1 MVTTNQLFDALFKN
15 ELLSYTLIDPQLNV
29 IDSNKFSR
37 DQAKIV
43 FGKDMA
49 VGDCILEYVRKQDME
64 GFLKNF
70 NQSLTGKEIIVE
82 KSMTASSDGQIHWY
96 KFQFLPVK
104 GEEGNVNAVCL
115 VSDKI
120 TERKKYQQKL
130 ERKERLY
137 RLLADN
143 ASDVI
148 WLMNDR
154 LEFEYIS
161 PSFEKK
167 FGYSNEE
174 ALKLSL
180 RELCAPQ
187 DYDRIKG
194 LADTEIRKFA
204 IDPESNYREVS
215 VELGLKNKGGRIIP
229 SEITARIFKD
239 PSSSQKFYV
248 EGITRDIS
256 HRIEMEKQLHLSR
269 EKFNKLITN
278 ISSIAIQGYKPDGT
292 VIFWDR
298 TSEKLYGYSK
308 EEALGSNLLD
318 LIIPPQM
325 RNGVQAAIENMAK
338 TGEIV
343 PQEELELINKDGTPV
358 QVLSSHIVLDEGK
371 GEKELYCL
379 DIDISSQK
387 EAMNEWKKYQ
397 QLVEQSPNTIVL
409 TDLDGVIEYVNP
421 GFEEL
426 TGYSAEEA
434 KGSKPGI
441 LGAGDTP
448 VEVYRDLWETI
459 KSGREWRGVFKN
471 KKKDGEIYY
480 ESAVI
485 SPVYDTNGSMT
496 HFAAIKEDI
505 TAERHMIQALR
516 ESEEKFR
523 QLAENV
529 DEVFWLRTD
538 DEMLYIN
545 PMFEKVY
552 GIPFEKNYED
562 PNIFLSFIL
571 PEDKEQVLEKLR
583 REVLL
588 GRERVSLE
596 YRIKRPDGEIR
607 WIQGQT
613 YPISDHGGKNKRVG
627 LARDITER
635 KRFENELRKAK
646 EEAEKSDRLKA
657 SFLRNMSH
665 EIRTPMNA
673 ILGFSE
679 LLSRGIVTEEKRG
692 MYLDTIVSS
701 TQKLLEIV
709 DDIMIISQLDS
720 GNIKLNVREVNPS
733 EIISGL
739 YNKYKNEIPDSI
751 TLKTVTCE
759 EPKQLLIDKV
769 RWQTVF
775 DKLLSNAIKFTPKG
789 TVEFG
794 FKCKKSHV
802 QFFVKDTGI
811 GIEQDMLDTVFEP
824 FRQGET
830 EANRIY
836 GGNGLGLTIAQQL
849 ANIMGTRL
857 CVESKPGDGS
867 FFYINYRDLLY
878 ERKGTEESEENVH
891 SVRTF
896 RLLIADDESNNCF
909 YLRELIE
916 NTFPDTDFKILEAGD
931 GEQAVEQCRKNTDL
945 DMVLMDIKMPGVNGF
960 EATRRIRGFSSHLP
974 VIAQTAL
981 SVEEDFRKIEEA
993 GCDDYLTKPIGR
1005 EALERIFKKYL
1016 FSGRGGEN

>member
-29 IDSNKFSR
+29 LDFNQLSK

-49 VGDCILEYVRKQDME
+49 VGDCILEYVREQDAE
-64 GFLKNF
+64 GFLENF
-70 NQSLTGKEIIVE
+70 NRTLTGQEMTVE
-82 KSMTASSDGQIHWY
+82 KSMKASSDGHLHWY

-167 FGYSNEE
+167 FGYSSDE

-180 RELCAPQ
+180 RELLDPQ
-187 DYDRIKG
+187 DYNRIKS
-194 LADTEIRKFA
+194 LADTEIKKFLNN
-204 IDPESNYREVS
+204 PESNYREVF
-215 VELGLKNKGGRIIP
+215 LDAGLRDKTGKTIP

-239 PSSSQKFYV
+239 PASNQRFYV
-248 EGITRDIS
+248 EGITRDVS
-256 HRIEMEKQLHLSR
+256 GRKKLEKQLHLSR
-269 EKFNKLITN
+269 KKFKELITN
-278 ISSIAIQGYKPDGT
+278 ISSVAIQGYKSDGT

-308 EEALGSNLLD
+308 EEALGRNLLE
-318 LIIPPQM
+318 LIIPPRM
-325 RNGVQAAIENMAK
+325 REDVQAAIERMAK

-343 PQEELELINKDGTPV
+343 PQEELELMHKSGALVP
-358 QVLSSHIVLDEGK
+358 VLSSHIVLEERG

-379 DIDISSQK
+379 DIDVSSHK

-426 TGYSAEEA
+426 TGYSAEEV
-434 KGSKPGI
+434 KGHNPSI
-441 LGAGDTP
+441 LSAGDTP
-448 VEVYRDLWETI
+448 EEFYRDLWETI
-459 KSGREWRGVFKN
+459 KSGCSWRGMFKN
-471 KKKDGEIYY
+471 KKKDGEIYC
-480 ESAVI
+480 ESAII
-485 SPVYDTNGSMT
+485 SPVYDAKGVKT
-496 HFAAIKEDI
+496 HYAAIKEDI
-505 TAERHMIQALR
+505 TAERQMIQALK

-529 DEVFWLRTD
+529 DEVFWLRSA

-545 PMFEKVY
+545 PAFEKVW
-552 GIPFEKNYED
+552 GIPVKELYKD
-562 PNIFLSFIL
+562 PNVFVQNIL
-571 PEDKEQVLEKLR
+571 PEDKVDVFKKLEKEDDLYS
-583 REVLL
+583 
-588 GRERVSLE
+588 GNVSFE

-607 WIQGQT
+607 WIEAQT
-613 YPISDHGGKNKRVG
+613 YPVPNHGGLRKRAG
-627 LARDITER
+627 MARDITR
-635 KRFENELRKAK
+635 SKRFEQDLLKAK

-679 LLSRGIVTEEKRG
+679 LLSRGIVSEEKRG
-692 MYLDTIVSS
+692 TYLDTIVTS

-709 DDIMIISQLDS
+709 DDIMIISQLES
-720 GNIKLNVREVNPS
+720 GNINLNVSEVNPS
-733 EIISGL
+733 DIIDGI
-739 YNKYKNEIPDSI
+739 YNKYKNEIPGRI
-751 TLKTVTCE
+751 TLNPVVCE
-759 EPKQLLIDKV
+759 EPRRLLIDKA
-769 RWQTVF
+769 RLQTIF
-775 DKLLSNAIKFTPKG
+775 DKLISNAIKFTSEG

-794 FKCKKSHV
+794 FECHNSRV
-802 QFFVKDTGI
+802 RFFVKDTGI
-811 GIEQDMLDTVFEP
+811 GIDKDLLKEVFEP

-830 EANRIY
+830 EANRNY
-836 GGNGLGLTIAQQL
+836 GGNGLGLTIAQKLTRMMGSQL
-849 ANIMGTRL
+849 FA
-857 CVESKPGDGS
+857 ESVPDKGS
-867 FFYINYRDLLY
+867 VFYFDYYNQL
-878 ERKGTEESEENVH
+878 SEEKNSGAPEADFDSYGV
-891 SVRTF
+891 F
-896 RLLIADDESNNCF
+896 RLLIVDDESNNSF
-909 YLRELIE
+909 YLKELIE
-916 NTFPDTDFKILEAGD
+916 NLFPSVRFMIEEAANG
-931 GEQAVEQCRKNTDL
+931 GEAIEKCQKNPDL
-945 DMVLMDIKMPGVNGF
+945 DLVLMDIKMPGVNGL
-960 EATRRIRGFSSHLP
+960 EATTRIREFRPHLP

-981 SVEEDFRKIEEA
+981 TMEYDFQKIEEA
-993 GCDDYLTKPIGR
+993 GCNDYLTKPIGR
-1005 EALERIFKKYL
+1005 EALENIFNKYL
-1016 FSGRGGEN
+1016 FSVKDSQN